1 MNQNIIIKGVPKK
14 SRSALIVIIIGAVI
28 FLASFYVALYIYIL
42 EVKEEQI
49 IMISTLV
56 IL

>member
-28 FLASFYVALYIYIL
+28 FLASFYVALYIYIY
-42 EVKEEQI
+42 
-49 IMISTLV
+49 
-56 IL
+56 

>member
-28 FLASFYVALYIYIL
+28 FLASFYVALYIL